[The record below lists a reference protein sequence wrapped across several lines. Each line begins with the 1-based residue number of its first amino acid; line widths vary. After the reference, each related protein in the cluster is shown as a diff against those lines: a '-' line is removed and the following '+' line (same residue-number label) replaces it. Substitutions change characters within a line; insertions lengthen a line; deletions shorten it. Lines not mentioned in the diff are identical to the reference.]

1 MSKFIPLTIIP
12 QNNSKDSLGLG
23 LSLCYFEEETY
34 GDCACAVQVARKI
47 RDHYKDVGIRLCIPT
62 KRGTFDPEEILRV
75 SKIAIENGI
84 GVSVLVDYLQLG
96 ILRPM
101 AHLITEV
108 EVPVDSLVPEAVEKK
123 NRDAFA
129 QNISFE
135 GLCRKIESLRQVNE
149 KLSVKFRTVVNENNY
164 TEILA
169 DSLQRFRNCQ
179 WKILRQDDSGMQT
192 ISNFK
197 FFSFL
202 RNNVMDTTLS
212 VQVRNST
219 KERALLVS
227 SNGSLYQTE
236 NVENVPLRGL
246 TEVSM
251 DDLCNWLE
259 FSSEDKVQDCE
270 TVQLVSSMK
279 KMFGLFT
286 DADAYDETCLK
297 SILNG

>member
-12 QNNSKDSLGLG
+12 QNNSKDSLGF
-23 LSLCYFEEETY
+23 SLCYFEEETY
-34 GDCACAVQVARKI
+34 GDGACAVQAVKKI
-47 RDHYKDVGIRLCIPT
+47 RDSHKDVGIRLRIPT
-62 KRGTFDPEEILRV
+62 TRGSFDPEEILRV
-75 SKIAIENGI
+75 SKIAKENGVGI
-84 GVSVLVDYLQLG
+84 SVLVDYSQLG

-108 EVPVDSLVPEAVEKK
+108 EVPVDFLVPEFVEKK

-135 GLCRKIESLRQVNE
+135 GLYRKIESLRQVNE
-149 KLSVKFRTVVNENNY
+149 KLSVKFRTVVSENNY

-169 DSLQRFRNCQ
+169 DSLQRFKNCQ
-179 WKILRQDDSGMQT
+179 WKILRQDASGMQKAFD
-192 ISNFK
+192 FK

-212 VQVRNST
+212 VQVKNST
-219 KERALLVS
+219 KERALVVS
-227 SNGSLYQTE
+227 SNGSLCQTE
-236 NVENVPLRGL
+236 NVECMPLKGL

-251 DDLCNWLE
+251 DDLCSWLE

-270 TVQLVSSMK
+270 TTQLVFSMK

-286 DADAYDETCLK
+286 DADASDEMWIN

>member
-12 QNNSKDSLGLG
+12 QNNSKDSLGF
-23 LSLCYFEEETY
+23 SLCYFEEETY
-34 GDCACAVQVARKI
+34 GDGACAVQTAKKI
-47 RDHYKDVGIRLCIPT
+47 RDSHKDVGIRLCIPT
-62 KRGTFDPEEILRV
+62 TRGSFDPEEILRV
-75 SKIAIENGI
+75 SKIAKENGVGI
-84 GVSVLVDYLQLG
+84 SVLVDYSQLG

-108 EVPVDSLVPEAVEKK
+108 EVPVDFLVPEFVEKK

-135 GLCRKIESLRQVNE
+135 GLYRKIESLRQVNE
-149 KLSVKFRTVVNENNY
+149 KLSVKFRTVVSENNY

-169 DSLQRFRNCQ
+169 DSLQRFKNCQ
-179 WKILRQDDSGMQT
+179 WKILRQDASGMQKA
-192 ISNFK
+192 SDFK

-212 VQVRNST
+212 VQVKNST
-219 KERALLVS
+219 KERALVVS
-227 SNGSLYQTE
+227 SNGSLCQTE
-236 NVENVPLRGL
+236 NVECMPLKGL

-251 DDLCNWLE
+251 DDLCSWLE

-270 TVQLVSSMK
+270 TTQLVFSMK

-286 DADAYDETCLK
+286 DADASDEMWIN

>member
-12 QNNSKDSLGLG
+12 QNNSKDSLGF
-23 LSLCYFEEETY
+23 SLCYFEEKNF
-34 GDCACAVQVARKI
+34 GDYVRTVQFAKKI
-47 RDHYKDVGIRLCIPT
+47 RDSHKDFDIRLCIPT
-62 KRGTFDPEEILRV
+62 KRGTFDPDEILRV
-75 SKIAIENGI
+75 SKIAKENGFGI
-84 GVSVLVDYLQLG
+84 SVLVDYSQLG

-108 EVPVDSLVPEAVEKK
+108 EVPVDSFVPEFIEKK
-123 NRDAFA
+123 NRDALA

-135 GLCRKIESLRQVNE
+135 GLSRKIESLRQVNE

-169 DSLQRFRNCQ
+169 DSLQRFKNCQ
-179 WKILRQDDSGMQT
+179 WKILRQDDDGMQT
-192 ISNFK
+192 TSDFK

-202 RNNVMDTTLS
+202 RNNIMDTTLS

-219 KERALLVS
+219 KERALVVS
-227 SNGSLYQTE
+227 SNGNIY
-236 NVENVPLRGL
+236 VGCMPLKGL
-246 TEVSM
+246 AEVSM
-251 DDLCNWLE
+251 DDLCSWLE

-270 TVQLVSSMK
+270 TTQLVFSMK

-286 DADAYDETCLK
+286 DADASDEMWIN

>member
-12 QNNSKDSLGLG
+12 QNNSKDSLGF
-23 LSLCYFEEETY
+23 SLCYFEEKNF
-34 GDCACAVQVARKI
+34 GDYVRTVQFAKKI
-47 RDHYKDVGIRLCIPT
+47 RDYYKDFDIRLCIPT

-75 SKIAIENGI
+75 SKIAKENGFGI
-84 GVSVLVDYLQLG
+84 SVLVDYSQLG
-96 ILRPM
+96 ILRPI

-108 EVPVDSLVPEAVEKK
+108 EVPVDSFVPEFVEKK
-123 NRDAFA
+123 NRDALA

-135 GLCRKIESLRQVNE
+135 GLSRKIESLRQVNE

-169 DSLQRFRNCQ
+169 DSLQRFKNCQ
-179 WKILRQDDSGMQT
+179 WKILRQDDDGMQT
-192 ISNFK
+192 TSDFK

-202 RNNVMDTTLS
+202 RNNIMDTTLS

-219 KERALLVS
+219 KERALVVS
-227 SNGSLYQTE
+227 SDGNIYQID
-236 NVENVPLRGL
+236 NVGCMPLKGL
-246 TEVSM
+246 AEVSM
-251 DDLCNWLE
+251 DDLCSWLE

-270 TVQLVSSMK
+270 TTQLVFSMK

-286 DADAYDETCLK
+286 DADASDEMWIN

>member
-12 QNNSKDSLGLG
+12 QNNSKDSLGF
-23 LSLCYFEEETY
+23 SLRYFEEETF
-34 GDCACAVQVARKI
+34 GDCACAVQAAKKI
-47 RDHYKDVGIRLCIPT
+47 RDSHKDVGIRLCIPT

-75 SKIAIENGI
+75 SKIAKENGI
-84 GVSVLVDYLQLG
+84 GISVMVDYLQLG

-108 EVPVDSLVPEAVEKK
+108 EVPVDSFVPEFVEKK
-123 NRDAFA
+123 NRDALA

-135 GLCRKIESLRQVNE
+135 GLSRKIESLRQVNE

-169 DSLQRFRNCQ
+169 DSLQRFGNCQ
-179 WKILRQDDSGMQT
+179 WKILRQDDDGMQT
-192 ISNFK
+192 TSDFK

-202 RNNVMDTTLS
+202 RNNIMDTTLS

-219 KERALLVS
+219 KERGLVVS
-227 SNGSLYQTE
+227 SNGSIYQTE
-236 NVENVPLRGL
+236 NVESVPLRGL

-251 DDLCNWLE
+251 DDLCSRLE

-270 TVQLVSSMK
+270 TTQLVFSMK

-286 DADAYDETCLK
+286 DADASDEMWMN

>member
-1 MSKFIPLTIIP
+1 MSKFIPITIIP
-12 QNNSKDSLGLG
+12 QNNSKNSLGF
-23 LSLCYFEEETY
+23 SLCYFEEETY
-34 GDCACAVQVARKI
+34 GDGACAVQTAKKI
-47 RDHYKDVGIRLCIPT
+47 RDSLKDVGIRLRIPT
-62 KRGTFDPEEILRV
+62 TRGSFDPEEILRV
-75 SKIAIENGI
+75 SKIAKENGVGI
-84 GVSVLVDYLQLG
+84 SVLVDYSQLG

-108 EVPVDSLVPEAVEKK
+108 EVPVDFLVPEFVEKK

-135 GLCRKIESLRQVNE
+135 GLYRKIESLRQVNE
-149 KLSVKFRTVVNENNY
+149 KLSVKFRTVVSENNY

-169 DSLQRFRNCQ
+169 DSLQRFKNCQ
-179 WKILRQDDSGMQT
+179 WKILRQDASGMQKA
-192 ISNFK
+192 SDFK

-212 VQVRNST
+212 VQVKNST
-219 KERALLVS
+219 KERSLVVS
-227 SNGSLYQTE
+227 SNGSIKQTE
-236 NVENVPLRGL
+236 NVECMPLKGHA
-246 TEVSM
+246 EVSM
-251 DDLCNWLE
+251 DDLCSWLE

-270 TVQLVSSMK
+270 TTQLVFSMK

-286 DADAYDETCLK
+286 DADASDEMWIN